1 MSDSQTVWTI
11 LWDHASK
18 GRDPREP
25 FEVSEVVPQ
34 VVRRL
39 DVTEDH
45 AARLVRGLMTE
56 LGRMPEGRQYF
67 TLEGDAIVPL
77 PEFVRD
83 KATKSPLDAY
93 PYEL

>member
-11 LWDHASK
+11 LWERASK
-18 GRDPREP
+18 GPDPREP

-34 VVRRL
+34 VINRL
-39 DVTEDH
+39 NVPEEH
-45 AARLVRGLMTE
+45 AARLVRGLMME

-77 PEFVRD
+77 PEFARD
-83 KATKSPLDAY
+83 RGKKSPLDAY